1 MLGAAGVDLEVF
13 VAIAKITPGGRSA
26 VLVLSHRFLLKP
38 DRSGNWKMEIGKWA
52 SFQFLV
58 SNFHHQ

>member
-26 VLVLSHRFLLKP
+26 VLVLSHQLLLKP
-38 DRSGNWKMEIGKWA
+38 NRSGNWKMEIGKRA
-52 SFQFLV
+52 SF
-58 SNFHHQ
+58 